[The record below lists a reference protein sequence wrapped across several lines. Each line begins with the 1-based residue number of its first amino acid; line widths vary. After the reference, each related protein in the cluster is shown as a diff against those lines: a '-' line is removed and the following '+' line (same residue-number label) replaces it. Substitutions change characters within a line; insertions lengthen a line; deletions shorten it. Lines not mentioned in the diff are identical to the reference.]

1 VGRKAGVTADET
13 KDQLLAA
20 AARVFAQRGYQ
31 GARVSEIAAEAGLTT
46 GAIYAHY
53 PTKADLLADAIR
65 SAGPAAVASVFST
78 QSPDSILRML
88 EVLGAALPSAKA
100 RRPRS
105 MLIEYLAAAQQDPQV
120 TEVLR
125 QAIESREAGMAD
137 LLRRGQDSGTV
148 TEVAPVDAVA
158 RLITI
163 IVLGSAVARAVELT
177 PPDPNE
183 WAAVIAG
190 LVHQLQ
196 PGGAS

>member
-1 VGRKAGVTADET
+1 VTADET

-20 AARVFAQRGYQ
+20 AARVFASRGYQ

-65 SAGPAAVASVFST
+65 SGGPAAVASLFAT
-78 QSPDSILRML
+78 QSPDSVLRML
-88 EVLGAALPSAKA
+88 EVLGSALPTATAK
-100 RRPRS
+100 RPRS
-105 MLIEYLAAAQQDPQV
+105 MIIEYLAAGQHDPQV

-125 QAIESREAGMAD
+125 EAIETREAGMAD

-148 TEVAPVDAVA
+148 TDAAPIDAVA
-158 RLITI
+158 RLITL
-163 IVLGSAVARAVELT
+163 IVLGNAVARAVELT
-177 PPDPNE
+177 PPDPND
-183 WAAVIAG
+183 WAAVITG